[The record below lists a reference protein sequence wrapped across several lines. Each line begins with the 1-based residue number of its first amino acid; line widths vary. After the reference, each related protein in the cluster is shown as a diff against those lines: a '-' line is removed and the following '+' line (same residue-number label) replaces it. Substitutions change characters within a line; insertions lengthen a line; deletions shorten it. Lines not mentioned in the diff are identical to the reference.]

1 MMRATD
7 HDPWTYLPTRFRRAP
22 DVAEAVS
29 GNERLVLSQVWR
41 NAGLA
46 RSALGARLDLTQ
58 QSIHRIIAQ
67 LADRGLLILGDLEPP
82 AYKGKPSPRLS
93 INPRHACV
101 AGISINTDSAGIAVM
116 DFAGGVRTRSVPIS
130 DLTLREGLA
139 RVGDVIAA
147 LRAEAGFAAEDLFGI
162 GFAISGFV
170 IEGSRYNAPEPLSHW
185 SDVQLGPLLSEHF
198 GLPVWTENGA
208 NTGAICEQM
217 LGVGRE
223 VDNFVYLSFNYGFG
237 GGIILDGELARG
249 AFGNAGELSG
259 MFTPA
264 EMPDRPALRSL
275 LETLQANGVDVT
287 TIYDLSR
294 QFEITWPSVS
304 DWLDRVEPYHNRVV
318 NVLSAVV
325 DPEVIVFGGQIPR
338 ALAEALIARTAFW
351 DHPRHGI
358 RRRMPRLQVSEIGG
372 ETSAIG
378 AAAMALKKGFF

>member
-1 MMRATD
+1 MIRKID
-7 HDPWTYLPTRFRRAP
+7 YDPLARMPACYRRVP
-22 DVAEAVS
+22 DLAEAVS
-29 GNERLVLSQVWR
+29 GNERLALSHVWR
-41 NAGLA
+41 SAGIS

-58 QSIHRIIAQ
+58 QSIHRIVAQ

-93 INPRHACV
+93 INPRYACV
-101 AGISINTDSAGIAVM
+101 AGIAINTDSAGIALM
-116 DFAGGVRTRSVPIS
+116 DFAGSVRTQSVPIS
-130 DLTLREGLA
+130 DLTLQESLT
-139 RVGDVIAA
+139 RVGGVIAE
-147 LRAEAGFAAEDLFGI
+147 LRAEAGFTAEDMFGI

-170 IEGSRYNAPEPLSHW
+170 IEGSRYNPPEPLLHW
-185 SDVQLGPLLSEHF
+185 SEVQLGPVLSEHF
-198 GLPVWTENGA
+198 GLPVWTENGG

-223 VDNFVYLSFNYGFG
+223 IDNFVYLSFNYGFG
-237 GGIILDGELARG
+237 GGIILDGQLARG
-249 AFGNAGELSG
+249 GFGNAGELSG

-264 EMPDRPALRSL
+264 EMPHRPALRSL
-275 LETLQANGVDVT
+275 LETLQSNGVEVSK
-287 TIYDLSR
+287 IFDLSR
-294 QFEITWPSVS
+294 RFEITWPGVS
-304 DWLDRVEPYHNRVV
+304 DWLDRVEPYHNRIV

-351 DHPRHGI
+351 DQPRHGI

-372 ETSAIG
+372 ETAAIG